1 MSTYCTSHISAYIYI
16 SMLLPP
22 VGAQGQAEVAAPAQH
37 LARAARHLP
46 SLVHQTQPAVLQL
59 DIVDDIYL
67 LLYLYRVLEGPSM

>member
-1 MSTYCTSHISAYIYI
+1 
-16 SMLLPP
+16 MLLPP

-46 SLVHQTQPAVLQL
+46 PLVHQTQPAVL

>member
-1 MSTYCTSHISAYIYI
+1 MSTYCTLHISAYIYI

-46 SLVHQTQPAVLQL
+46 SLVHQTQPAVL